1 MKYSPLIRKLLNI
14 SVDAK
19 YQRKDVAD
27 WLKER
32 CTDDADLIRQM
43 LMNAVCD
50 PRFKMHVAGFSSWR
64 SRAEHCLESFAE
76 SLMSVPSLN
85 ESEAFYK
92 MDEML
97 DNWMRLCI
105 EVVRAY
111 DDERLTFNQ
120 WKESD
125 RDSIKRIRQALVELM
140 NGKMDEDGYR
150 TVSDEDDELA
160 LSWNITKPKKSG
172 HNEAKTAEEY
182 TENDEEDESN
192 VEDED
197 DDMERDT
204 EMSSSVDS
212 SEGFMRISA
221 EKQKVLEDR
230 FLTNVPPSLIRLAKL
245 IGRSGDGIMSSSGSF
260 PSASKSDIGG
270 ITTGNDLSS
279 LLPTELALLAEPATQ
294 NVFYKNYATRR
305 LQVFASTSH
314 DTKGKKHR
322 DGPII
327 ICMDT
332 SCSMKGE
339 PVLVAKAL
347 TMAICIIA
355 QRSRRPVLVVRYS
368 DGHELF
374 RLHNIGEE
382 KKKLLDF
389 LSVVEMGGNDE
400 DELFRWL
407 FTDIMPYEK
416 GYDSADVLCISD
428 FGWTHV
434 GKESM
439 ELIENEKRKGMM
451 FYGLNIGDDHGA
463 SLLGFE
469 QNSDEFRIGTPESV
483 CDSLWEYCNGE
494 CRAMGKT

>member
-19 YQRKDVAD
+19 YQQKDVAD

-76 SLMSVPSLN
+76 SLMSVSGLT
-85 ESEAFYK
+85 ESEAFLK

-97 DNWMRLCI
+97 NSWMRHCI

-111 DDERLTFNQ
+111 DDEKLTFIR
-120 WKESD
+120 WKDND
-125 RDSIKRIRQALVELM
+125 RDGIKKIRQALEDLM
-140 NGKMDEDGYR
+140 NGEENDYLP
-150 TVSDEDDELA
+150 VSDEDEGLTF
-160 LSWNITKPKKSG
+160 SWRITKPKKSEKEAATTMEENENASPEG
-172 HNEAKTAEEY
+172 HVGR
-182 TENDEEDESN
+182 S
-192 VEDED
+192 
-197 DDMERDT
+197 MERQQ
-204 EMSSSVDS
+204 
-212 SEGFMRISA
+212 A
-221 EKQKVLEDR
+221 LEDR

-279 LLPTELALLAEPATQ
+279 LLPTELALLAEPTTQ
-294 NVFYKNYATRR
+294 SVFYKNYATRR

-332 SCSMKGE
+332 SSSMSGE

-355 QRSRRPVLVVRYS
+355 QRRRRPVLVIRYS
-368 DGHELF
+368 DEHELF

-382 KKKLLDF
+382 KKALLDF
-389 LSVVEMGGNDE
+389 LSVVGMGGNNE

-407 FTDIMPYEK
+407 FTDIMPNEK
-416 GYDSADVLCISD
+416 DYDSADVLCISD
-428 FGWTHV
+428 FGWTTV

-439 ELIENEKRKGMM
+439 ALIENEKHKGMV
-451 FYGLNIGDDHGA
+451 FYGLNIDMDNRL
-463 SLLGFE
+463 SVSGFE
-469 QNSDEFRIGTPESV
+469 RKPVVINSGTPESV
-483 CDSLWEYCNGE
+483 CDSLWEYHNGE
-494 CRAMGKT
+494 CRAI